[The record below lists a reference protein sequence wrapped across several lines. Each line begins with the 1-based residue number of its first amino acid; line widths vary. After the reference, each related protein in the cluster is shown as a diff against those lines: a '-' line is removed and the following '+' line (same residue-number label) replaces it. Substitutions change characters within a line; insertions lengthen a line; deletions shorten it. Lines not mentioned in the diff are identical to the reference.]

1 LLPLSDPDRPARR
14 IEVVSPL
21 TAIVFS
27 VVCWLV
33 FSVLHAD
40 SSPENLPEM
49 TRRFLH
55 VQRWWLAAGVLGV
68 GLGLFAGLQVATPHW
83 KRIARIYALVLSV
96 FSVFNIAWGIIAIY
110 LVTLPSGAP

>member
-1 LLPLSDPDRPARR
+1 VLISDPDRPARR
-14 IEVVSPL
+14 IEAVSPL

-27 VVCWLV
+27 VLCWLV

-68 GLGLFAGLQVATPHW
+68 GLNLFAGMPGAAQRW
-83 KRIARIYALVLSV
+83 RRIARIYALFLAV
-96 FSVFNIAWGIIAIY
+96 FSVFNIGWGIIAIY
-110 LVTLPSGAP
+110 LVTLPSGAS